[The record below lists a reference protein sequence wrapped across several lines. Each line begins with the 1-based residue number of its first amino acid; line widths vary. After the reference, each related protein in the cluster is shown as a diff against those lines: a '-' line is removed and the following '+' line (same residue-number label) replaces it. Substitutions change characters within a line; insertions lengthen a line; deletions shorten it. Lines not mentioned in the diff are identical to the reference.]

1 MKERIRAIM
10 ESKGMTQQEFSQF
23 LEMSPASLSSIFTGR
38 TNPTLNVVESIKKK
52 FDNINLEWLMFGN
65 GQMFIEDETVDANE
79 STAIGDGSC
88 LLDGESSNQNY
99 VSPELQYKNSDAND
113 PYRSTSNRDI
123 PRNNQ
128 SGVNSSVITD
138 VKIIDKRVRKIKEIR
153 VFYDDQTYES
163 FVPKE

>member
-1 MKERIRAIM
+1 M

-52 FDNINLEWLMFGN
+52 FENINLEWLMFGN
-65 GQMFIEDETVDANE
+65 GSMFNVQEGTDEIDLNDNSAGSSDVMPDNKNMDNPITE
-79 STAIGDGSC
+79 S
-88 LLDGESSNQNY
+88 
-99 VSPELQYKNSDAND
+99 QY
-113 PYRSTSNRDI
+113 
-123 PRNNQ
+123 RNNMRCDNARMTVGRDSVQ
-128 SGVNSSVITD
+128 NVSGITNND
-138 VKIIDKRVRKIKEIR
+138 MITGMKCFNNNRRKIKEIR

>member
-1 MKERIRAIM
+1 M

-52 FDNINLEWLMFGN
+52 FENINLEWLMFGN
-65 GQMFIEDETVDANE
+65 GSMFMNQTEGDDT
-79 STAIGDGSC
+79 DGSFNSEESAEAMT
-88 LLDGESSNQNY
+88 DGKNTSEYN
-99 VSPELQYKNSDAND
+99 PDLQYRNSDAYDNARTSV
-113 PYRSTSNRDI
+113 YRDFPKNPNSMPNNAVMTEMKYFNNNR
-123 PRNNQ
+123 
-128 SGVNSSVITD
+128 
-138 VKIIDKRVRKIKEIR
+138 RKIKEIR

>member
-52 FDNINLEWLMFGN
+52 FDNINLDWLMFGN
-65 GQMFIEDETVDANE
+65 GSMFVTDENPDNSDSETTDSGYDIENV
-79 STAIGDGSC
+79 STQ
-88 LLDGESSNQNY
+88 NQNFG
-99 VSPELQYKNSDAND
+99 SSELQPKYTIQTESVRYGAGTGYNKGHNSMSENPHLSDM
-113 PYRSTSNRDI
+113 
-123 PRNNQ
+123 
-128 SGVNSSVITD
+128 
-138 VKIIDKRVRKIKEIR
+138 KIINNVRRKIKEIR